1 MPHVSSPEATSSSGP
16 LVTTTSPRRAISH
29 RGALLSRPAVTNAVL
44 FERISNIAMSV
55 DKMDTRLTQNFESL
69 SHLLQDAYV
78 KKEDLMALEKRIAK
92 IEDFSLPQQRLE
104 YTTEIRQRVH

>member
-1 MPHVSSPEATSSSGP
+1 
-16 LVTTTSPRRAISH
+16 
-29 RGALLSRPAVTNAVL
+29 
-44 FERISNIAMSV
+44 
-55 DKMDTRLTQNFESL
+55 MDTRLTQNFESL

-104 YTTEIRQRVH
+104 YTTEIRQRVHKDWVKPILWIMGAMGTPIAVGAVWIGAQMVLAFLKNL

>member
-1 MPHVSSPEATSSSGP
+1 
-16 LVTTTSPRRAISH
+16 
-29 RGALLSRPAVTNAVL
+29 
-44 FERISNIAMSV
+44 
-55 DKMDTRLTQNFESL
+55 MDTRLTQNFESL

-104 YTTEIRQRVH
+104 YTTEIRQRVHKDWGKPILWIMGAMGTPIAVGAVWFVAQMVLAFLKNL